1 MNKLI
6 ADFFSTKVTPSELSW
21 VASTVSLGQVH
32 YDNVTD
38 DDDYR
43 NHYDDYGNHKGDYGP
58 HHNDYNFQIGGAV
71 AGAWLGGALGRKA
84 TVLLSSGFSTA

>member
-6 ADFFSTKVTPSELSW
+6 ADLFSTKVTPSELSW

-38 DDDYR
+38 NDDYGH
-43 NHYDDYGNHKGDYGP
+43 HYDDNGHRHGING
-58 HHNDYNFQIGGAV
+58 HHHDDYNFQIGGAV

-84 TVLLSSGFSTA
+84 TVLLSSGFSTT